1 MKHFSAIFA
10 VIFLAVL
17 ASGCLMRAFTNS
29 DDEGNGS
36 VARRTVE
43 PGTEFEVAYGETV
56 AVDGAGL
63 EITFSYVSG
72 DSRCASDVTCIWQGV
87 ADILLSVNGK
97 EIQGFQVQASIP
109 GLITTPFYENTA
121 IDIDGYT
128 LRLLQLD
135 PYPMSTHRIEKKEYK
150 ALLVL
155 ET

>member
-1 MKHFSAIFA
+1 MKRFSAISS
-10 VIFLAVL
+10 VILLAFL
-17 ASGCLMRAFTNS
+17 ASGCVSRAFTDP
-29 DDEGNGS
+29 DDDGS
-36 VARRTVE
+36 GPVARRTVE
-43 PGTEFEVAYGETV
+43 PGTEFEVAFGETV
-56 AVDGAGL
+56 AVDGTGL

-72 DSRCASDVTCIWQGV
+72 DSRCGSDVICFWQGV

-97 EIQGFQVQASIP
+97 EIRGFQVEASIP

-135 PYPMSTHRIEKKEYK
+135 PYPMSTHRIEEKEYR

-155 ET
+155 DV